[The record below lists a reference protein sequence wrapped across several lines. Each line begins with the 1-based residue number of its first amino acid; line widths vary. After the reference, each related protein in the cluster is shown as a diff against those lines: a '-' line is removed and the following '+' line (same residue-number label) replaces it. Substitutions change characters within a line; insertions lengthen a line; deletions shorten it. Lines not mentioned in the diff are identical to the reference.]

1 MFGVS
6 GPQIVSN
13 TDPKCDSGIC
23 LLGQC
28 QCPLG
33 QELCNGNCV
42 DVSLDAANCGS
53 CGNSVSLQYRVYNVS
68 LTRLEVWCGCM
79 LEWKMPVCRRKGT
92 LLW

>member
-6 GPQIVSN
+6 GSQIVSN
-13 TDPKCDSGIC
+13 TDSKCDSGIC

-28 QCPLG
+28 QCPPG

-53 CGNSVSLQYRVYNVS
+53 CGNSVSLHYRVYNVS

-79 LEWKMPVCRRKGT
+79 LEWKMPVYRRKRT